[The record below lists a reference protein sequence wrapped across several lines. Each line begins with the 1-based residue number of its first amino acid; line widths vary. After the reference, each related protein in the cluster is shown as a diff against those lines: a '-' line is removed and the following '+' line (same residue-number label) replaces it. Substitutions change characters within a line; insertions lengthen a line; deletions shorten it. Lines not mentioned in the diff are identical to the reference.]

1 MEVAPPPQKRLYMA
15 NMAFMANMTTT
26 ARWLN
31 FKMTGCLMAVLG
43 CTDVCWTALG
53 FAGLYWAVN
62 VVQVIQVIYVVT
74 GQVGRVDQSGQ
85 VARGGPGG
93 TGGPGGRVV
102 RIVSPDDMHSE
113 NMWLLWSK
121 PSNYQEKMR
130 CHARDDGTDGGGWKM
145 ENRAETTTKS

>member
-62 VVQVIQVIYVVT
+62 VVQVIQVIYMVT
-74 GQVGRVDQSGQ
+74 GQVGRDDWS
-85 VARGGPGG
+85 
-93 TGGPGGRVV
+93 GRVIRV
-102 RIVSPDDMHSE
+102 VQVIQVVQVVQVVLVIQMIEVIQVIYVFRLVAVIRMV
-113 NMWLLWSK
+113 
-121 PSNYQEKMR
+121 
-130 CHARDDGTDGGGWKM
+130 G
-145 ENRAETTTKS
+145 